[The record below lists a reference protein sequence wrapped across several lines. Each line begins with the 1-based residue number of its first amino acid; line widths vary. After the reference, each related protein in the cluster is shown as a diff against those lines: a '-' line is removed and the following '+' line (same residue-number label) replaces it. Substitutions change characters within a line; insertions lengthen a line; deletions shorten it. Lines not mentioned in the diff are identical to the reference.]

1 MRRFYFNLLLL
12 LFASSCTEDESR
24 TISTDLSVEAIQH
37 FNFSKAFSES
47 TYLGNIS
54 YQDYFRISS
63 AELPGCPTIERSL
76 QSRIITLDYSKP
88 IECTQENSKP
98 RAGKIILDFT
108 LSNTSSPTWTLTY
121 EEYSVEGIKVS
132 GAKQFRSLASNETE
146 ASFENLEIELPE
158 NLSFLVKGKTNHSVS
173 RANFRPFALSTRG
186 NLEGINPA
194 GRNFNLVITEPKEQ
208 LFACY
213 RQGWFLTQTG
223 KESIKISRG
232 IDRDVVFTSTYQ
244 TSTGCNPSVVAVL
257 PDGRNLQLNP

>member
-1 MRRFYFNLLLL
+1 MARLYIFLFFVLL
-12 LFASSCTEDESR
+12 ASSCTEEESR
-24 TISTDLSVEAIQH
+24 TISTDLSVEALQH
-37 FNFSKAFSES
+37 FKLSKAFSES
-47 TYLGNIS
+47 IYLGNIS

-63 AELPGCPTIERSL
+63 AELPGCPTIDRSL

-88 IECTQENSKP
+88 LECTQENNKT
-98 RAGKIILDFT
+98 RTGKIILDFT
-108 LSNTSSPTWTLTY
+108 LSNTSSPTWIMTY

-132 GAKQFRSLASNETE
+132 GTRQFRAITSNETE
-146 ASFENLEIELPE
+146 ASFENLEIELPK
-158 NLSFLVKGKTNHSVS
+158 NLAFLIKGKTNHSVS

-223 KESIKISRG
+223 KESIKIARG
-232 IDRDVVFTSTYQ
+232 IERDVVYTTTYQ
-244 TSTGCNPSVVAVL
+244 TPTGCNPNVTAIL
-257 PDGRNLQLNP
+257 PDGRISLLNP